1 MFQAITRGMKIN
13 VAYGP
18 VWKSRQFETDLTCEP
33 PQLIGNPPLTGR
45 FLGSDAEAFEWRQ
58 LIDAVARAATKAV
71 VLGRAYIIESL
82 DSQLNFTLRAG

>member
-1 MFQAITRGMKIN
+1 
-13 VAYGP
+13 
-18 VWKSRQFETDLTCEP
+18 
-33 PQLIGNPPLTGR
+33 LTGR